1 MPILDAET
9 NLFPDNLLEDDFQ
22 SEHLEERRWIVFHTK
37 PRQEKAFARDL
48 VNFKIPF
55 FLPLTPKTNLIR
67 GRKVHSYVPI
77 FGGYVFLYVDESQRT
92 KSLSTNRVAS
102 TLPVEDQV
110 RLVSDLR
117 NIQQLIATDAPLT
130 VESRLVAGQ
139 KVRIKSGPMAGLEGV
154 VEKRRAKSVLYVAVT
169 MLQQCARMEIDDY
182 LLEPI

>member
-22 SEHLEERRWIVFHTK
+22 SEHPEERRWIVFHTK
-37 PRQEKAFARDL
+37 PRQEKALARDL

-110 RLVSDLR
+110 RLSPPSRAFYPQPLR
-117 NIQQLIATDAPLT
+117 SEPAASLLRKRTAS
-130 VESRLVAGQ
+130 EEGFRSRSRTSA
-139 KVRIKSGPMAGLEGV
+139 M
-154 VEKRRAKSVLYVAVT
+154 RAFV
-169 MLQQCARMEIDDY
+169 
-182 LLEPI
+182 